1 MVWAIAQRSNFE
13 GRGENDSPSSLN
25 SRLPIRFYY
34 ILDPKESQNTIRR
47 IASDSGVNASWR
59 DL

>member
-47 IASDSGVNASWR
+47 IASDCGVRAS
-59 DL
+59 